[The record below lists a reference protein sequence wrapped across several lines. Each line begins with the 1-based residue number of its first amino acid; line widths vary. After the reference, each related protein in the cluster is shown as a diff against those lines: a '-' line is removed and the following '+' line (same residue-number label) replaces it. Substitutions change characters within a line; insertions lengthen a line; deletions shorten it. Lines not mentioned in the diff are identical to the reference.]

1 MPLIARALR
10 AAVAA
15 ALPIPLPGVNPAA
28 SDDLSTVATPRL
40 AFVNGRL
47 CQWHASTGE
56 DGGGEWREVPSIEVE
71 SDESP
76 VVVMSTP
83 DANGNVA

>member
-47 CQWHASTGE
+47 CQWHASTAG
-56 DGGGEWREVPSIEVE
+56 DGGEWREVPSIEIE
-71 SDESP
+71 SEESP